1 MRRKELDARGS
12 WITFMDGVVDD
23 VVDDVDDVVVV
34 VDGIIDGII
43 DDVVV
48 VVGVVDGLVEPDNKL
63 YLHVGHVL
71 FTRNHRDK
79 LVELN
84 MCPHCRMRDT
94 R

>member
-1 MRRKELDARGS
+1 V
-12 WITFMDGVVDD
+12 DGVVDD
-23 VVDDVDDVVVV
+23 VVVVVDDVVVV
-34 VDGIIDGII
+34 VDGIIDGIV
-43 DDVVV
+43 DVVV
-48 VVGVVDGLVEPDNKL
+48 VDGVVDGLVEPDNKL

>member
-23 VVDDVDDVVVV
+23 VVDDVVDGVVVVVVVVV
-34 VDGIIDGII
+34 VDGIV

-48 VVGVVDGLVEPDNKL
+48 VVDGLVEPDNKL

>member
-12 WITFMDGVVDD
+12 WITFVDGVVDD
-23 VVDDVDDVVVV
+23 VVDGIIDGIVDDVVVV
-34 VDGIIDGII
+34 VDGIV
-43 DDVVV
+43 DVVV
-48 VVGVVDGLVEPDNKL
+48 VVVDGLVEPDNKL

>member
-12 WITFMDGVVDD
+12 WTTFVDGVVD
-23 VVDDVDDVVVV
+23 VVVVVDDVVVV
-34 VDGIIDGII
+34 VDGIIDGIV

-48 VVGVVDGLVEPDNKL
+48 VVDGLVEPDNKL

>member
-34 VDGIIDGII
+34 VDGIV
-43 DDVVV
+43 DVVV
-48 VVGVVDGLVEPDNKL
+48 VVVDGLVEPDNKL